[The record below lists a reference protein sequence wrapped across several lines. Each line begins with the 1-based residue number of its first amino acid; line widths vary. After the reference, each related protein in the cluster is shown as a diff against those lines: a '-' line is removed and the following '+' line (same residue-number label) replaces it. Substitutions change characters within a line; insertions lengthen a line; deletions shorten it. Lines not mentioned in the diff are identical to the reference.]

1 MGDSDSSVA
10 DGDDR
15 AGFELR
21 SVSLDHLTYQGDP
34 FWHGHIREAH
44 QAGVQHAIDVHQL
57 SEVGVDR
64 DQDPA
69 LGTGPFEQSPIAGIR
84 FELTRLEDV
93 MALDAQPVGQPRT
106 GAPVYEELHRS
117 DTEMAASVSREITAC
132 AYATHARMSS
142 DSSSG

>member
-1 MGDSDSSVA
+1 M
-10 DGDDR
+10 
-15 AGFELR
+15 
-21 SVSLDHLTYQGDP
+21 SLDHLTYQGDP

-44 QAGVQHAIDVHQL
+44 QAGVQQAIDVHEL
-57 SEVGVDR
+57 PEVGVDR

-69 LGTGPFEQSPIAGIR
+69 LGTGPLEQSPIAGIR